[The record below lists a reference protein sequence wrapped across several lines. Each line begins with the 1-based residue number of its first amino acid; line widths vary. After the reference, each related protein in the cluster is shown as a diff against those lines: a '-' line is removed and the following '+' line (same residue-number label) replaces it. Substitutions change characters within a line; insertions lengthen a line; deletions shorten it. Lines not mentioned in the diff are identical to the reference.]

1 MGRLASSNINNNF
14 NTNYEYITNGKR
26 TSLLVKSIGNNNDK
40 YSYKYDDLGNLLF
53 KKVYKLNTYNQL
65 KQDKYEYANTNW
77 CDQLTKF
84 NDDIITYDGI
94 GNPLTIGEDI
104 TLNWIN
110 GRQLNSYTDSN
121 NVITYKYN
129 KDGIRTSKIINN
141 VETKYYLEGSS
152 IIIEKTGDNMLYYL
166 YSNGKI
172 VGFKYNDNIYYYMK
186 NNQDDIVG
194 ILDSNYNIIAKYIY
208 DSCGNIISITD
219 GNGNDVVN
227 DLTHIANINP
237 FRYRGYYYDKE
248 INLYYLNSRYYNP
261 IWGRF
266 INADGIINSS
276 IDFQNYNLYNYC
288 SNNYINYID
297 SSGKLFLT
305 LIKAAIATYCIA
317 KVAITV
323 ASNIYIRA
331 TNKDLSSDMFNKSMY
346 DAKTSISKSIEN
358 KIIEKSKNSPSLK
371 NEVKNCIAKS
381 NQSQFKEC
389 RPSDDFQF
397 KPSDGDTHYSI
408 QHADVSISGEK
419 EDDKWDITI
428 KMSDTYDFTKFRA
441 DGLSTSN
448 LANNLGYVMQKI
460 GMLETYD
467 WDVQYSYIYEE

>member
-248 INLYYLNSRYYNP
+248 INLYYLNSRYY
-261 IWGRF
+261 
-266 INADGIINSS
+266 
-276 IDFQNYNLYNYC
+276 
-288 SNNYINYID
+288 
-297 SSGKLFLT
+297 
-305 LIKAAIATYCIA
+305 
-317 KVAITV
+317 
-323 ASNIYIRA
+323 
-331 TNKDLSSDMFNKSMY
+331 KSY
-346 DAKTSISKSIEN
+346 
-358 KIIEKSKNSPSLK
+358 
-371 NEVKNCIAKS
+371 
-381 NQSQFKEC
+381 
-389 RPSDDFQF
+389 
-397 KPSDGDTHYSI
+397 
-408 QHADVSISGEK
+408 
-419 EDDKWDITI
+419 
-428 KMSDTYDFTKFRA
+428 
-441 DGLSTSN
+441 
-448 LANNLGYVMQKI
+448 LG
-460 GMLETYD
+460 
-467 WDVQYSYIYEE
+467 